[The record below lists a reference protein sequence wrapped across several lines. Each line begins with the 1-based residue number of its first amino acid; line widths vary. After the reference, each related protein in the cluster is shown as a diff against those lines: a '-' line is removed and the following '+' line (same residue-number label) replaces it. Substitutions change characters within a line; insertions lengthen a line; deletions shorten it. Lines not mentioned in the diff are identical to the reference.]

1 MKAKLSTK
9 YKHFCASKLLSSIR
23 IQKENG
29 SVFQLK
35 LYFKVIS
42 NQCGTSEIKKKT
54 EIKMKRSFQ
63 KKKSHF
69 DVSNNNPRY
78 SMQKKNRKKLLFSAH
93 NTSDLD
99 CLPIRK
105 LYLLLRGD
113 GIVFFR
119 MRCAAS

>member
-42 NQCGTSEIKKKT
+42 NQCGTSEIKKK
-54 EIKMKRSFQ
+54 KQ
-63 KKKSHF
+63 K
-69 DVSNNNPRY
+69 N
-78 SMQKKNRKKLLFSAH
+78 KNRGRSKK
-93 NTSDLD
+93 
-99 CLPIRK
+99 RK
-105 LYLLLRGD
+105 ATL
-113 GIVFFR
+113 
-119 MRCAAS
+119 M